1 MGLLNLYSLSHFI
14 IWLLVGRFTRIN
26 WMIFLTLSIGWE
38 FLELVLPFE
47 FAEEWIG
54 NKLADVVVNI
64 VGFYLGNRLKERSQ

>member
-1 MGLLNLYSLSHFI
+1 MALLNLYSLSHLI
-14 IWLLVGRFTRIN
+14 IWFLAGRFTRIN
-26 WMIFLTLSIGWE
+26 WVIFLTISIGWE

-64 VGFYLGNRLKERSQ
+64 VGFYLGNRLKERAQ

>member
-1 MGLLNLYSLSHFI
+1 
-14 IWLLVGRFTRIN
+14 
-26 WMIFLTLSIGWE
+26 MIFLTLSIGWE